1 MVADPGGPPIP
12 ADYTRPGMT
21 ETANDRPAED
31 APKASVP
38 PSPGRRNRLAAAD
51 ARSQRILILVLRAI
65 FVVVLIS
72 VVVLTVASNR
82 TSALD
87 FGFSTVV
94 GLLISAAALGLIII
108 TVDAL
113 TPNKRL
119 AWVVGI
125 FVGIMIGLVG
135 AVAVGSVIDLVAGA
149 WDLKE
154 SSAVYLGLVKVTI
167 GIVLVY
173 LSVSVVLTTRDDLR
187 LVIPYV
193 EFAKQVRG
201 ARPLLLDTSVLIDG
215 RFEDL
220 GRTGILDAPVVV
232 AQFVIDELQA
242 LADSGDG
249 TKRQRGRRGLDV
261 LQRLQG
267 NPWIDLEIEDFRN
280 EGRSTDRALVEVAKA
295 ERFRIVTT
303 DTGLERVAQING
315 VACLNLNA
323 VATAMRTGQVTGES
337 LRIAV
342 VKRGENPHQGAAF
355 YRDVT
360 PRGSVVKS
368 GAHPLQGLGFRE
380 DGTKVVVDHGA
391 RRIGETVETVVTN
404 TVQTSAGRL
413 IFARLAEG
421 AEGTAAE
428 AAATDESS
436 ASGPRPTE
444 PSTSSMARAATTQP
458 RTPPRPGQEPNE
470 SRRPRNPRR

>member
-1 MVADPGGPPIP
+1 MIDP
-12 ADYTRPGMT
+12 AD
-21 ETANDRPAED
+21 DRPAPDRPGEEPN
-31 APKASVP
+31 APAGE
-38 PSPGRRNRLAAAD
+38 PGRPGAQGTTRRNRIAVAD
-51 ARSQRILILVLRAI
+51 ARSQRILMLVLRAI

-82 TSALD
+82 TAALD
-87 FGFSTVV
+87 FGFSTAV
-94 GLLISAAALGLIII
+94 GLALAAVALGAIII

-125 FVGIMIGLVG
+125 FAGTMLGLIG
-135 AVAVGSVIDLVAGA
+135 AVAIGSVIDLVAGA

-154 SSAVYLGLVKVTI
+154 SAAVYLGLGKVTL

-173 LSVSVVLTTRDDLR
+173 LCVSVVLTTRDDFR

-193 EFAKQVRG
+193 EFARQVRG
-201 ARPLLLDTSVLIDG
+201 TRPLLLDTSVLIDG

-220 GRTGILDAPVVV
+220 GRTGIVDAPVLV

-242 LADSGDG
+242 LADSADPA
-249 TKRQRGRRGLDV
+249 KRQRGRRGLDV

-267 NPWIDLEIEDFRN
+267 NPYLDVEIEDLRA
-280 EGRSTDRALVEVAKA
+280 EGRSVDRALVEAAKS

-303 DTGLERVAQING
+303 DSALERVAQING

-323 VATAMRTGQVTGES
+323 VAGAMRMGQVTGEH

-342 VKRGENPHQGAAF
+342 VKRGETQHQG
-355 YRDVT
+355 V
-360 PRGSVVKS
+360 
-368 GAHPLQGLGFRE
+368 GFLE
-380 DGTKVVVDHGA
+380 DGTMVVIDHGA
-391 RRIGETVETVVTN
+391 GRIGETVETIVTN

-413 IFARLAEG
+413 IFARLAEA
-421 AEGTAAE
+421 AEGEASTAAP
-428 AAATDESS
+428 AAADDEP
-436 ASGPRPTE
+436 AEPRT
-444 PSTSSMARAATTQP
+444 TSMARAATNQP
-458 RTPPRPGQEPNE
+458 RTPPRPGTEPNE

>member
-1 MVADPGGPPIP
+1 
-12 ADYTRPGMT
+12 
-21 ETANDRPAED
+21 
-31 APKASVP
+31 
-38 PSPGRRNRLAAAD
+38 
-51 ARSQRILILVLRAI
+51 
-65 FVVVLIS
+65 
-72 VVVLTVASNR
+72 VASNR

-267 NPWIDLEIEDFRN
+267 NPWIDLEIEDFRT

-323 VATAMRTGQVTGES
+323 VATAMRTGQVTVDVDRDET
-337 LRIAV
+337 LRALDEIGAV
-342 VKRGENPHQGAAF
+342 EQRGLQLVTGRAPGSAPVQQQRFFLSPGLGKSAL
-355 YRDVT
+355 DVDIGRSAE
-360 PRGSVVKS
+360 PRHRRPAGGRS
-368 GAHPLQGLGFRE
+368 GAVCRGDHRGQQAGDQGRPGEGLEVHGQELPVETLGLWRQ
-380 DGTKVVVDHGA
+380 DRPAAG
-391 RRIGETVETVVTN
+391 RRIHPASPGASSVSPSDRCAASSGGSGVARASAI
-404 TVQTSAGRL
+404 QTANGSRMLRRGAGR
-413 IFARLAEG
+413 
-421 AEGTAAE
+421 
-428 AAATDESS
+428 ATLS
-436 ASGPRPTE
+436 APLGNASI
-444 PSTSSMARAATTQP
+444 
-458 RTPPRPGQEPNE
+458 TP
-470 SRRPRNPRR
+470 

>member
-31 APKASVP
+31 APKASMP

-201 ARPLLLDTSVLIDG
+201 ARPLLIDTSVLIDG

-267 NPWIDLEIEDFRN
+267 NPWIDLEIEDFRT

-342 VKRGENPHQGAAF
+342 VKRGENPHQG
-355 YRDVT
+355 V
-360 PRGSVVKS
+360 
-368 GAHPLQGLGFRE
+368 GFLE
-380 DGTKVVVDHGA
+380 DGTMVVVDHGA
-391 RRIGETVETVVTN
+391 RRIGESVETVVTN

-421 AEGTAAE
+421 NEGTAAD
-428 AAATDESS
+428 AGPTDEVTSNE
-436 ASGPRPTE
+436 PRPTE

>member
-1 MVADPGGPPIP
+1 
-12 ADYTRPGMT
+12 MT
-21 ETANDRPAED
+21 ESANDRPAED
-31 APKASVP
+31 AQKPSAP

-125 FVGIMIGLVG
+125 FVGIMIGLIG

-342 VKRGENPHQGAAF
+342 VKRGENPHQG
-355 YRDVT
+355 V
-360 PRGSVVKS
+360 
-368 GAHPLQGLGFRE
+368 GFLE
-380 DGTKVVVDHGA
+380 DGTMVVVDHGA

-444 PSTSSMARAATTQP
+444 PSTSSMSRAATTQP

>member
-31 APKASVP
+31 APKASMP

-94 GLLISAAALGLIII
+94 GLLIAAAALGLIII

-154 SSAVYLGLVKVTI
+154 SAAVYLGLGKVTL
-167 GIVLVY
+167 GIVLVF
-173 LSVSVVLTTRDDLR
+173 LCVSVVLTTRDDFR

-193 EFAKQVRG
+193 EFARQVRG
-201 ARPLLLDTSVLIDG
+201 TRPLLLDTSVLIDG

-342 VKRGENPHQGAAF
+342 VKRGENPHQG
-355 YRDVT
+355 V
-360 PRGSVVKS
+360 
-368 GAHPLQGLGFRE
+368 GFLE
-380 DGTKVVVDHGA
+380 DGTMVVVDHGA

-436 ASGPRPTE
+436 ASEPRPAE
-444 PSTSSMARAATTQP
+444 PGTSSMARAATTQP

>member
-31 APKASVP
+31 APKASAP

-342 VKRGENPHQGAAF
+342 VKRGENPHQG
-355 YRDVT
+355 V
-360 PRGSVVKS
+360 
-368 GAHPLQGLGFRE
+368 GFLE
-380 DGTKVVVDHGA
+380 DGTMVVVDHGA

-413 IFARLAEG
+413 IFARLAEST
-421 AEGTAAE
+421 EGPAAE

-436 ASGPRPTE
+436 ASEPRPAE
-444 PSTSSMARAATTQP
+444 PGTSSMARAATTQP

>member
-1 MVADPGGPPIP
+1 
-12 ADYTRPGMT
+12 MT
-21 ETANDRPAED
+21 ESANDRPAED
-31 APKASVP
+31 AQKPSAP

-125 FVGIMIGLVG
+125 FVGIMIGLIG

-342 VKRGENPHQGAAF
+342 VKRGENPHQG
-355 YRDVT
+355 V
-360 PRGSVVKS
+360 
-368 GAHPLQGLGFRE
+368 GFLE
-380 DGTKVVVDHGA
+380 DGTMVVVDHGA

>member
-1 MVADPGGPPIP
+1 
-12 ADYTRPGMT
+12 MT

-201 ARPLLLDTSVLIDG
+201 TRPLLLDTSVLIDG

-342 VKRGENPHQGAAF
+342 VKRGENPHQG
-355 YRDVT
+355 V
-360 PRGSVVKS
+360 
-368 GAHPLQGLGFRE
+368 GFLE
-380 DGTKVVVDHGA
+380 DGTMVVVDHGA

-413 IFARLAEG
+413 IFARLAEST
-421 AEGTAAE
+421 EGPAAE

-436 ASGPRPTE
+436 ASEPRPAE
-444 PSTSSMARAATTQP
+444 PGTSSMARAATTQP

>member
-201 ARPLLLDTSVLIDG
+201 TRPLLLDTSVLIDG

-342 VKRGENPHQGAAF
+342 VKRGENPHQG
-355 YRDVT
+355 V
-360 PRGSVVKS
+360 
-368 GAHPLQGLGFRE
+368 GFLE
-380 DGTKVVVDHGA
+380 DGTMVVVDHGA

-413 IFARLAEG
+413 IFARLAES
-421 AEGTAAE
+421 AEGPAAE

-436 ASGPRPTE
+436 ASEPRPAE
-444 PSTSSMARAATTQP
+444 PGTSSMARAATTQP

>member
-1 MVADPGGPPIP
+1 
-12 ADYTRPGMT
+12 MT

-31 APKASVP
+31 APKASMP

-94 GLLISAAALGLIII
+94 GLLIAAAALGLIII

-267 NPWIDLEIEDFRN
+267 NPWIDLEVEDFRT

-337 LRIAV
+337 LRIVV
-342 VKRGENPHQGAAF
+342 VKRGENPHQG
-355 YRDVT
+355 V
-360 PRGSVVKS
+360 
-368 GAHPLQGLGFRE
+368 GFLE
-380 DGTKVVVDHGA
+380 DGTMVVVDHGA

-421 AEGTAAE
+421 TEGTAAE
-428 AAATDESS
+428 SGPTDEVNSNET
-436 ASGPRPTE
+436 RPAE
-444 PSTSSMARAATTQP
+444 PGTSSMARAATTQP

>member
-1 MVADPGGPPIP
+1 
-12 ADYTRPGMT
+12 MT

-201 ARPLLLDTSVLIDG
+201 TRPLLLDTSVLIDG

-342 VKRGENPHQGAAF
+342 VKRGENPHQG
-355 YRDVT
+355 V
-360 PRGSVVKS
+360 
-368 GAHPLQGLGFRE
+368 GFLE
-380 DGTKVVVDHGA
+380 DGTMVVVDHGA

-413 IFARLAEG
+413 IFARLAES
-421 AEGTAAE
+421 AEGPAAE

-436 ASGPRPTE
+436 ASEPRPAE
-444 PSTSSMARAATTQP
+444 PGTSSMARAATTQP

>member
-1 MVADPGGPPIP
+1 
-12 ADYTRPGMT
+12 
-21 ETANDRPAED
+21 
-31 APKASVP
+31 
-38 PSPGRRNRLAAAD
+38 
-51 ARSQRILILVLRAI
+51 
-65 FVVVLIS
+65 
-72 VVVLTVASNR
+72 
-82 TSALD
+82 
-87 FGFSTVV
+87 
-94 GLLISAAALGLIII
+94 
-108 TVDAL
+108 
-113 TPNKRL
+113 
-119 AWVVGI
+119 
-125 FVGIMIGLVG
+125 
-135 AVAVGSVIDLVAGA
+135 
-149 WDLKE
+149 
-154 SSAVYLGLVKVTI
+154 
-167 GIVLVY
+167 
-173 LSVSVVLTTRDDLR
+173 
-187 LVIPYV
+187 
-193 EFAKQVRG
+193 
-201 ARPLLLDTSVLIDG
+201 
-215 RFEDL
+215 
-220 GRTGILDAPVVV
+220 RTGILDAPVVV

-342 VKRGENPHQGAAF
+342 VKRGENPHQG
-355 YRDVT
+355 V
-360 PRGSVVKS
+360 
-368 GAHPLQGLGFRE
+368 GFLE
-380 DGTKVVVDHGA
+380 DGTMVVVDHGA

-413 IFARLAEG
+413 IFARLAES

-428 AAATDESS
+428 SGPTDEVNSNET
-436 ASGPRPTE
+436 RPAE
-444 PSTSSMARAATTQP
+444 PGTSSMARAATTQP

>member
-1 MVADPGGPPIP
+1 MVADPGSMPIP

-31 APKASVP
+31 APKASMP

-201 ARPLLLDTSVLIDG
+201 ARPLLIDTSVLIDG

-342 VKRGENPHQGAAF
+342 VKRGENPHQG
-355 YRDVT
+355 V
-360 PRGSVVKS
+360 
-368 GAHPLQGLGFRE
+368 GFLE
-380 DGTKVVVDHGA
+380 DGTMVVVDHGA

-413 IFARLAEG
+413 IFARLAEPV
-421 AEGTAAE
+421 EGTGAAPGTTDE
-428 AAATDESS
+428 AASVET
-436 ASGPRPTE
+436 RPTE

>member
-201 ARPLLLDTSVLIDG
+201 ARPLLIDTSVLIDG

-342 VKRGENPHQGAAF
+342 VKRGENPHQG
-355 YRDVT
+355 V
-360 PRGSVVKS
+360 
-368 GAHPLQGLGFRE
+368 GFLE
-380 DGTKVVVDHGA
+380 DGTMVVVDHGA

-413 IFARLAEG
+413 IFARLAEPV
-421 AEGTAAE
+421 EGTGAAPGTTDE
-428 AAATDESS
+428 AASVET
-436 ASGPRPTE
+436 RPTE

>member
-21 ETANDRPAED
+21 ETANDRPAEE
-31 APKASVP
+31 APKASMP

-94 GLLISAAALGLIII
+94 GLLIAAAALGLIII

-267 NPWIDLEIEDFRN
+267 NPWIDLEVEDFRT

-342 VKRGENPHQGAAF
+342 VKRGENPHQG
-355 YRDVT
+355 V
-360 PRGSVVKS
+360 
-368 GAHPLQGLGFRE
+368 GFLE
-380 DGTKVVVDHGA
+380 DGTMVVVDHGA

-413 IFARLAEG
+413 IFARLAES

-428 AAATDESS
+428 SGPTDEVNSNET
-436 ASGPRPTE
+436 RPAE
-444 PSTSSMARAATTQP
+444 PGTSSMARAATTQP

>member
-1 MVADPGGPPIP
+1 
-12 ADYTRPGMT
+12 MT

-31 APKASVP
+31 APKASMP

-201 ARPLLLDTSVLIDG
+201 ARPLLIDTSVLIDG

-242 LADSGDG
+242 LADSSDG

-342 VKRGENPHQGAAF
+342 VKRGENPHQG
-355 YRDVT
+355 V
-360 PRGSVVKS
+360 
-368 GAHPLQGLGFRE
+368 GFLE
-380 DGTKVVVDHGA
+380 DGTMVVVDHGA

-413 IFARLAEG
+413 IFARLAEPVEGTG
-421 AEGTAAE
+421 AEPGTTDE
-428 AAATDESS
+428 AASVET
-436 ASGPRPTE
+436 RPTE

>member
-242 LADSGDG
+242 LADSSDG

-267 NPWIDLEIEDFRN
+267 NPWIDLEIEDFRT

-342 VKRGENPHQGAAF
+342 VKRGENPHQG
-355 YRDVT
+355 V
-360 PRGSVVKS
+360 
-368 GAHPLQGLGFRE
+368 GFLE
-380 DGTKVVVDHGA
+380 DGTMVVVDHGA

-413 IFARLAEG
+413 IFARLAEVT
-421 AEGTAAE
+421 EGTAAE
-428 AAATDESS
+428 AGPTDEVNSNEPHS
-436 ASGPRPTE
+436 TE

>member
-1 MVADPGGPPIP
+1 
-12 ADYTRPGMT
+12 MT
-21 ETANDRPAED
+21 ESANDRPAED
-31 APKASVP
+31 AQKASAP

-125 FVGIMIGLVG
+125 FVGIMIGLIG

-342 VKRGENPHQGAAF
+342 VKRGENPHQG
-355 YRDVT
+355 V
-360 PRGSVVKS
+360 
-368 GAHPLQGLGFRE
+368 GFLE
-380 DGTKVVVDHGA
+380 DGTMVVVDHGA

>member
-31 APKASVP
+31 APKASMP

-149 WDLKE
+149 WDLRE

-242 LADSGDG
+242 LADSSDG

-342 VKRGENPHQGAAF
+342 VKRGENPHQG
-355 YRDVT
+355 V
-360 PRGSVVKS
+360 
-368 GAHPLQGLGFRE
+368 GFLE
-380 DGTKVVVDHGA
+380 DGTMVVVDHGA